1 MPFFDFRIK
10 RNQDGHEIK
19 INVFPSLII
28 YFIPARAVI
37 QEYLNRETVVLTG
50 MGVRGRLRLMCYV
63 SPAHQSAESDSLKRI
78 VYA

>member
-50 MGVRGRLRLMCYV
+50 MRGR
-63 SPAHQSAESDSLKRI
+63 A
-78 VYA
+78 